1 MKCLKVENGRGFF
14 LNKDGE
20 MDSIDKI
27 TKDDILNLLNIA
39 TSPDTAFEMDAITDD
54 MALNEAHKIIY
65 RSLYSKFSELLEN
78 KTRFAEESASVYKE
92 ALEKYSN

>member
-1 MKCLKVENGRGFF
+1 MKCLKIESGRGFF
-14 LNKDGE
+14 LKKDGE
-20 MDSIDKI
+20 MESIDKI

-39 TSPDTAFEMDAITDD
+39 TSPETAFEMDAITDD

-78 KTRFAEESASVYKE
+78 KTRFAEESASVYKD
-92 ALEKYSN
+92 ALEKYSI

>member
-1 MKCLKVENGRGFF
+1 MKCLKIESGRGFF
-14 LNKDGE
+14 LKKAGE
-20 MDSIDKI
+20 MESINNI

-39 TSPDTAFEMDAITDD
+39 TSPETAFEMDAITDD

-78 KTRFAEESASVYKE
+78 KTRFAEESASVYKD
-92 ALEKYSN
+92 ALEKYSI